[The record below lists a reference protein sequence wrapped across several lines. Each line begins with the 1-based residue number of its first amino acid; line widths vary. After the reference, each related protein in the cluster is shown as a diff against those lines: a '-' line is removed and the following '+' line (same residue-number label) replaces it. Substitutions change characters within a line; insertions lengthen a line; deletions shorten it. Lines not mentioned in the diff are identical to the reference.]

1 MKIKELAQEEYDH
14 LVQEHNSKEWMVSPL
29 DFILM
34 TYQLVAVEYPN
45 EMYKILKYP
54 KAIGGVRYP
63 FIEEQEEKLEVLITK
78 EELQEFIFLNCI

>member
-14 LVQEHNSKEWMVSPL
+14 LVQEHNSKEWIVSPL

-54 KAIGGVRYP
+54 
-63 FIEEQEEKLEVLITK
+63 FIKEQEEKLEVLITK